1 VLTVYMALQW
11 VESVVL
17 GFNSTGKCE
26 RAKGKFLNAGIIL
39 KIIHINKI

>member
-1 VLTVYMALQW
+1 MYMALQW

-17 GFNSTGKCE
+17 GFNGTGKCE